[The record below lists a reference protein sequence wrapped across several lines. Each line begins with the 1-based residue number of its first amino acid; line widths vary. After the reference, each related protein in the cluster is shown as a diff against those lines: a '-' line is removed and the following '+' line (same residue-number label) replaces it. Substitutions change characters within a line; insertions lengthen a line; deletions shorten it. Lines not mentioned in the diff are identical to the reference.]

1 MTPTAFASVSPLL
14 LAALLALGL
23 AACKPAEPETAP
35 AADGQSQPADASAQA
50 TAPAQPA
57 SAADAAQAA
66 AADAQVAQ
74 LLSEAGPPPVAGTD
88 YEVIPNGQPFEPV
101 AGKIEV
107 AEVFNHVC
115 PACASFQPLI
125 SAWKAKLP
133 ADVNFVYVPAQ
144 FGGPFDTYAR
154 AFYAAQALGLQDKTH
169 DALYRAIHIDRMLKG
184 ERGQDTPQ
192 DIARF
197 YQAYGADPAQ
207 FVETMGSFAI
217 EGKLARAKQFAQRSG
232 IEGTPTL
239 IVAGKYRITGDENA
253 TRADQIRIANQL
265 VALERAASGSAPASG
280 AATGEAAT
288 PASDTSGGAL
298 SGGTK

>member
-1 MTPTAFASVSPLL
+1 MTFKPLASLSLIL
-14 LAALLALGL
+14 LLALGV
-23 AACKPAEPETAP
+23 AACKPAEPETADAGNAP
-35 AADGQSQPADASAQA
+35 AAAGPARQ
-50 TAPAQPA
+50 A
-57 SAADAAQAA
+57 SAANAEQAA
-66 AADAQVAQ
+66 AAEAQVSQ
-74 LLSEAGPPPVAGTD
+74 VLSQAGPPPVEGTD
-88 YEVIPNGQPFEPV
+88 YEVIPNGQPFEPA

-115 PACASFQPLI
+115 PACASFQPLV

-169 DALYRAIHIDRMLKG
+169 DALYRAIHIDRTLKG
-184 ERGQDTPQ
+184 ELGRDTPQ

-197 YQAYGADPAQ
+197 YQAYGADPQQ
-207 FVETMGSFAI
+207 FVETMGSFAV

-232 IEGTPTL
+232 VEGTPTL
-239 IVAGKYRITGDENA
+239 IVAGKYRITGDRNA

-265 VALERAASGSAPASG
+265 VAMEREAAGGEAPAAQP
-280 AATGEAAT
+280 AAEAAGT
-288 PASDTSGGAL
+288 SSGGN
-298 SGGTK
+298 